1 MQNELDIVRDVSRK
15 FEASGIPYMLT
26 GSVAMSYYATPR
38 MTRDID
44 VVVVVRKDDID
55 SLVKTFSDQYYIS
68 RAEIE
73 RAVGFE
79 SIFNLIHTESVIK
92 VDCIVRKSSD
102 YRQLEFGR
110 RQRISIGDFSTY
122 IVSMEDLILSKL
134 LWARGSHSEM
144 QLSDA
149 RNLLRGEYDREYLHS
164 WAAKLGVDNLLDEVS
179 DE

>member
-55 SLVKTFSDQYYIS
+55 SLVKTFSDEYYIS
-68 RAEIE
+68 RTEIE

-79 SIFNLIHTESVIK
+79 SIFNLSADHSK
-92 VDCIVRKSSD
+92 A
-102 YRQLEFGR
+102 
-110 RQRISIGDFSTY
+110 ISG
-122 IVSMEDLILSKL
+122 
-134 LWARGSHSEM
+134 
-144 QLSDA
+144 
-149 RNLLRGEYDREYLHS
+149 
-164 WAAKLGVDNLLDEVS
+164 
-179 DE
+179 